1 MHFDFI
7 TICKKNSVCHIS
19 DNNSKTCSDNSESET
34 ELPDFSTPKPFDM
47 EPRKKV
53 SDENCTEYKCQTNTF
68 CANRGLAIAAGL
80 NVVGFV
86 SLWKQRKKNCVARTI
101 PKFQKKIM
109 YIK

>member
-7 TICKKNSVCHIS
+7 TICKKNRVCHIS
-19 DNNSKTCSDNSESET
+19 DNNSNTSSDNSESEA
-34 ELPDFSTPKPFDM
+34 ELPDFSTLKPIDM

-68 CANRGLAIAAGL
+68 CANRGLAITAGV

-86 SLWKQRKKNCVARTI
+86 SLWKQRKKDCAARTI

-109 YIK
+109 CIK